1 MGASSLD
8 PSFEALVQRLTDW
21 NVSFWFA
28 VTSPLLGVL
37 LAIIAL
43 AIFRP

>member
-1 MGASSLD
+1 MKTNSILQSHG
-8 PSFEALVQRLTDW
+8 W

-28 VTSPLLGVL
+28 ITSPLLGVL

>member
-1 MGASSLD
+1 MKTTAKKSG
-8 PSFEALVQRLTDW
+8 W

-28 VTSPLLGVL
+28 ITSRLLGVL

-43 AIFRP
+43 AIFCP